1 MSTKYFNFNNEA
13 DLTPIEVNDETGVV
27 EFTLDGQVATF
38 DSVQEFA
45 EFYALARNVV
55 PDNLKNWTLTEDGN
69 HVAFVLRA
77 GTAGLDYNE
86 ITTLVTGLHAAGM
99 SLEEIG
105 RVIASTQANKDKGK
119 DGEKILRANSSNTV
133 FIKSTDEELVNELIR
148 LSGAV
153 TPAASNS
160 LHDQQ
165 VEEMTS
171 LFNNL
176 SELDRHV
183 LLAYYEETE
192 PSNVIGLLVDEFNE
206 YDDEYFDDDD
216 EYFDEDDEYFDEDDE
231 YFDEDDGFTLLDLL
245 HQKLNEAVSEAT
257 IEYSDIPKTLAKSLY
272 ANFYGDQDA
281 AFEALRKANMTAYA
295 ASRQIQVYYY
305 NKDFGRG
312 EFVTYDYMTLKRLV
326 ELRLRTIQLV
336 VENKKFYVI
345 HNSNKY

>member
-1 MSTKYFNFNNEA
+1 M
-13 DLTPIEVNDETGVV
+13 
-27 EFTLDGQVATF
+27 
-38 DSVQEFA
+38 
-45 EFYALARNVV
+45 
-55 PDNLKNWTLTEDGN
+55 KNWTLTEDGN

-77 GTAGLDYNE
+77 GTAGLDAEE
-86 ITTLVTGLHAAGM
+86 ITKIANGLRAAGM
-99 SLEEIG
+99 SAEEIG
-105 RVIASTQANKDKGK
+105 RVIASTQANKDDGK
-119 DGEKILRANSSNTV
+119 DSEKILRANSSNTV
-133 FIKSTDEELVNELIR
+133 YIKSTDEELVNELIR

-153 TPAASNS
+153 TPVASNS
-160 LHDQQ
+160 LHDRQ

-176 SELDRHV
+176 SKLDRHV
-183 LLAYYEETE
+183 LLAYYKETE

-206 YDDEYFDDDD
+206 YDDDDWDEDDEYFDDDD
-216 EYFDEDDEYFDEDDE
+216 EYFDEDDEYFDGDDEYFDEDDE
-231 YFDEDDGFTLLDLL
+231 YFDEDDEFTLLDLL

-257 IEYSDIPKTLAKSLY
+257 IEYGDIPKTLAKSLY